1 MPKDPVCGMEVSPS
15 KAAGSTKYKGETYY
29 FCSLACKRKFDA
41 DPSHFLHPKP
51 EAPTSPEVKKDE
63 VTAKLELPVEGMT
76 CSSCALTIK
85 KGLGSLPGVGEAEV
99 SFADERAAIKY
110 NPTTISSNQLI
121 KAIKELGYHPRI
133 ERVVLPIEGMTC
145 ATCAQKIE
153 KALRKLEGVI
163 NASVNLAAEEA
174 LVEYSPVEVSLTDIK
189 RAVAS
194 AGAYRVVEV
203 KEEPLREAYYISLKR
218 RFISS
223 AILAGLI
230 FIGSMHRFIPLI
242 GTIPTSYIFYALFV
256 LTTPVLFWAGFPFL
270 RGAWVALKHRSADM
284 NTLVAVGTSSAYFY
298 SVIATFYPALF
309 TRGGLRVAVYYDT
322 AAIIITLILLG
333 KLLESRAKSRAS
345 QAIRKLM
352 DLQAKTARVRRGDK
366 EVDIPVE
373 EVQIGDLVVVRPG
386 EKVPVDGIVR
396 EGSSTVDESMLTGES
411 LPVEKNPG
419 EEVIGATLNKTGSFV
434 FEAAKVGKETF
445 LAQVIKLVREAQGSK
460 APIQRLADRIAGIF
474 VPAVILIAIFTFSVW
489 YLLGPSPALTYALL
503 NFVAVLIIA
512 CPCALGLAT
521 PTAIMVGTGK
531 GAEYGI
537 LIKGGESLEIA
548 HKLNTI
554 IFDKTGTLTLGK
566 PTVTDIIPTDTLSS
580 AELLTLAATAE
591 KGSEHPLGR
600 AIIERAEQEGIGLGV
615 YEEFQAIPGKG
626 IRVRLKGKEVLVGN
640 LKLMEEEGIEIKAA
654 DQQVKELSQQGKTPM
669 FVALN
674 HQMAGLIAIA
684 DTLKDNA
691 PAVAR
696 QLKEMGLEVVMLSGD
711 NRRTANAIARQ
722 AGIQQVLAEVLP
734 ADKAREVQ
742 HLQQKGK
749 MVAMVG
755 DGINDAPALAQAD
768 VGIALGSGTDV
779 ALEASDITLIGDNL
793 QGVPSAIQLSKKT
806 LRTIKQN
813 LFWAFAYNVVGIP
826 IAAGILYPWWGIL
839 LNPMVAAAA
848 MAFSSVSVVSNSL
861 RLRRFQPS
869 MPDES

>member
-1 MPKDPVCGMEVSPS
+1 MLD
-15 KAAGSTKYKGETYY
+15 
-29 FCSLACKRKFDA
+29 
-41 DPSHFLHPKP
+41 
-51 EAPTSPEVKKDE
+51 
-63 VTAKLELPVEGMT
+63 LPVQGMT
-76 CSSCALTIK
+76 CSSCALTIN
-85 KGLGSLPGVGEAEV
+85 KGLSSLTGVEEAEV

-110 NPTTISSNQLI
+110 DPATISPNQLI

-163 NASVNLAAEEA
+163 KASVNLAAEEA
-174 LVEYSPVEVSLTDIK
+174 MVEYSPLEVSLSDLK

-194 AGAYRVVEV
+194 AGTYRVAEV
-203 KEEPLREAYYISLKR
+203 KEAPLREAYYISLKR
-218 RFISS
+218 RFIFS
-223 AILAGLI
+223 ALLAGLI
-230 FIGSMHRFIPLI
+230 FIGTMHRYIPLMNAL
-242 GTIPTSYIFYALFV
+242 PSVLVYYALFA

-284 NTLVAVGTSSAYFY
+284 NTLVAVGTSSAYLY
-298 SVIATFYPALF
+298 SVIATFYPVLF
-309 TRGGLRVAVYYDT
+309 TRGGLKVAIYYDT
-322 AAIIITLILLG
+322 TAAIITLILLG

-352 DLQAKTARVRRGDK
+352 DLQAKTARVRRGNK
-366 EVDIPVE
+366 EVDIPIE

-396 EGSSTVDESMLTGES
+396 EGYSTIDESMLTGES
-411 LPVEKNPG
+411 LPVEKKPG

-460 APIQRLADRIAGIF
+460 APIQRLADKIAGIF
-474 VPAVILIAIFTFSVW
+474 VPTVILIALLAFILW
-489 YLLGPSPALTYALL
+489 YLLGPTPSLTYALL

-548 HKLNTI
+548 HKINTI

-566 PTVTDIIPTDTLSS
+566 PMVTDIIPADTLSS
-580 AELLTLAATAE
+580 AELLKLAATAE
-591 KGSEHPLGR
+591 KGSEHPISR
-600 AIIERAEQEGIGLGV
+600 AIVERAEAEGIELGV
-615 YEEFQAIPGKG
+615 SEEFQAIPGKG
-626 IRVRLKGKEVLVGN
+626 VRVQLEGKEVLIGN
-640 LKLMEEEGIEIKAA
+640 LKLMEEEGVNLKGA
-654 DQQVKELSQQGKTPM
+654 DHQARELAQQGKTPM

-674 HQMAGLIAIA
+674 HRIEGIIAIA
-684 DTLKDNA
+684 DTLKENA

-696 QLKEMGLEVVMLSGD
+696 QLKGMGLEVVMLSGD
-711 NRRTANAIARQ
+711 NRRTATAIAKQ
-722 AGIQQVLAEVLP
+722 AVIQQVIAEVLP
-734 ADKAREVQ
+734 ADKAKEVQ
-742 HLQQKGK
+742 RLQQKGK
-749 MVAMVG
+749 IVAMVG

-779 ALEASDITLIGDNL
+779 ALEASDITLVGDNL

-806 LRTIKQN
+806 MRTIKQN

-861 RLRRFQPS
+861 RLRRFQPGI
-869 MPDES
+869 PHES